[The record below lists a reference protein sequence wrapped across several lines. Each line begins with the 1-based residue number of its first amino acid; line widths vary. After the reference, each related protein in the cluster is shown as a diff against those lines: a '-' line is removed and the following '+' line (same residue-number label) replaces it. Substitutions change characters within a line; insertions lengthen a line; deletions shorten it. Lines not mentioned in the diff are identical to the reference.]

1 MKVLILN
8 GSPNKNGCTW
18 TALHEIEKT
27 LALEGID
34 SEIVHVGR
42 ENVCGCIDCGGCRG
56 NDGRCVFDD
65 IVNELVDKLKAA
77 DGFIVGSPVYY
88 SSPNGT
94 LISILD
100 RMFHSNAKHF
110 ADKPAA
116 AIVSARRAGTTASLD
131 VLTKYF
137 TISCMPVVSS
147 SYWSMIHGNTAEEAA
162 QDAEGLQTMRNI
174 AHNMAWLLRCI
185 EAGKAAG
192 IAPPIRE
199 RGNVTNFMR

>member
-1 MKVLILN
+1 MKVLMLN

-34 SEIVHVGR
+34 SEIVNVGG
-42 ENVCGCIDCGGCRG
+42 ESVSGCLDCGGCRG
-56 NDGRCVFDD
+56 GECVCDD
-65 IVNELVDKLKAA
+65 IVNVLIEKLKAA

-100 RMFHSNAKHF
+100 RMFHSNAKNF
-110 ADKPAA
+110 ANKPAA
-116 AIVSARRAGTTASLD
+116 AVVSARRAGTTASLD

-162 QDAEGLQTMRNI
+162 RDAEGLQTMRNI
-174 AHNMAWLLRCI
+174 AHNMAWLLKSI

-192 IAPPIRE
+192 IAPPVRE